1 MKGLLGI
8 RIRMQLPFPLNSILH
23 RVLETTIEIGNFVAI
38 ENLTWV
44 VPAFRRS
51 ADVVA
56 ANGKGM

>member
-1 MKGLLGI
+1 MLGI
-8 RIRMQLPFPLNSILH
+8 RIRMQLPFSLNPILH
-23 RVLETTIEIGNFVAI
+23 RVLETAIEIGKFVAI

-51 ADVVA
+51 AGVFT